1 MVADQSQ
8 NPRTTPEAVA
18 RADLTN
24 LWRGRLLSLDQVT
37 ENLFLAAFRS
47 EANMMAIIRGQP
59 WTLRNNNLL
68 LEMYVQGRATRDY
81 AFQFL
86 EATVKLFGI
95 PSMFR
100 TEHHINAIINLIG
113 HPSDWHRLNPRTFT
127 ADPYFVAVKV
137 KLDATKSVLDKI
149 FYQVPPVGNL
159 GAIVIRVHYE
169 KIKRICTF
177 CAKLF
182 HNAEQC
188 PDRVQRIMA
197 AGEDINFDQYG
208 LWMTQLHRIPMQLVQ
223 TQLTSYQD
231 ILPGPSSALSELRQ
245 AFAGIRMGASLIMQ
259 TRGPNHSNAPP
270 SAQLTTPVSSVPLHT
285 AMVTT
290 AEAMNVDK
298 SSMLPLSNMM
308 INPSDN
314 MNLDNP
320 AMLPLTTQPPTYAQQ
335 QSQQH
340 QQSQTLQLNPHD
352 QGHHSSM
359 LQFNQLNIRQTQV
372 RVQVEDHV
380 WFEDRWMVTS
390 LCDE

>member
-1 MVADQSQ
+1 MTTFPLRDFTPSFHFPFLNLFLPLPAMDDKAPDSSVPRPMEHVPPDPPPPPTHGRPSALHLHQSPPPLVPLPISTQFTPPVTHVLQDNQELIQALQALQVACARAPPSSSQGPKTLEEPDLPKLLLMVADQSQ

-37 ENLFLAAFRS
+37 DNLFLAAFRS
-47 EANMMAIIRGQP
+47 EADMMAIIRGQP

-113 HPSDWHRLNPRTFT
+113 HPSDWHRINPRTFT

-149 FYQVPPVGNL
+149 FYKVPPVGNL
-159 GAIVIRVHYE
+159 GAIVIWVHYE

-208 LWMTQLHRIPMQLVQ
+208 L
-223 TQLTSYQD
+223 
-231 ILPGPSSALSELRQ
+231 
-245 AFAGIRMGASLIMQ
+245 
-259 TRGPNHSNAPP
+259 
-270 SAQLTTPVSSVPLHT
+270 
-285 AMVTT
+285 
-290 AEAMNVDK
+290 
-298 SSMLPLSNMM
+298 
-308 INPSDN
+308 
-314 MNLDNP
+314 
-320 AMLPLTTQPPTYAQQ
+320 
-335 QSQQH
+335 
-340 QQSQTLQLNPHD
+340 
-352 QGHHSSM
+352 
-359 LQFNQLNIRQTQV
+359 
-372 RVQVEDHV
+372 
-380 WFEDRWMVTS
+380 
-390 LCDE
+390 